1 MPRKF
6 SFGKWVDALPANA
19 LLYRFCKRYV
29 DHYHGENNPD
39 MRSNGELCW
48 LRQVIPQCEIVFDVG
63 ANVGNWTALALSL
76 NPALHVHCFEPSA
89 ATFQRLQARAF
100 GSDRVS
106 LNPLGLSASAGEMT
120 LHLFGEAAGTN
131 SLYRRE
137 GLPIEQTQ
145 TEQIQLDTL
154 DAYCQRESVTRI
166 DLLKLDVEGH
176 ELRVLQGAGRML
188 SEGKILRVQF
198 EYGGSYIDARVLLKD
213 VFELLSSHRYR
224 LHKIYPRELRP
235 VEHYEQRLENFQYQ
249 NWVAIRQD

>member
-19 LLYRFCKRYV
+19 WLYRFCKRYV

-39 MRSNGELCW
+39 MHSNGELYW
-48 LRQVIPQCEIVFDVG
+48 LRQVLPQCEIVFDVG

-76 NPALHVHCFEPSA
+76 NPDLQIHCFEPSA

-100 GSDRVS
+100 GSGKISR
-106 LNPLGLSASAGEMT
+106 NPFGLSASPGEMT
-120 LHLFGEAAGTN
+120 LYLFGEASGTN

-137 GLPIEQTQ
+137 GLSIEQTH

-176 ELRVLQGAGRML
+176 ELRVLQGAEHML
-188 SEGKILRVQF
+188 SEGRILRIQF
-198 EYGGSYIDARVLLKD
+198 EYGGSYIDARILLKD
-213 VFELLSSHRYR
+213 VFELLSSYRYR
-224 LHKIYPRELRP
+224 LYKIYPRALRA
-235 VEHYEQRLENFQYQ
+235 VAHYEQRLENFQYQ

>member
-1 MPRKF
+1 MSHKI
-6 SFGKWVDALPANA
+6 SLGKWVDALPANE

-39 MRSNGELCW
+39 MHTNGELYW
-48 LRQVIPQCEIVFDVG
+48 LRQVLPRCEIVFDVG

-76 NPALHVHCFEPSA
+76 NPALHIHCFEPSA

-100 GSDRVS
+100 GSGKVS
-106 LNPLGLSASAGEMT
+106 LNRLGLSASPGETT

-137 GLPIEQTQ
+137 GLPIEQTL

-154 DAYCQRESVTRI
+154 DAYCQRENVTRI

-176 ELRVLQGAGRML
+176 ELRALQGAEHML
-188 SEGKILRVQF
+188 SQGKIQQIQF
-198 EYGGSYIDARVLLKD
+198 EYGGSYIDARILLKD
-213 VFELLSSHRYR
+213 MFELLSSYGYR
-224 LHKIYPRELRP
+224 LHKICPHRLRS
-235 VEHYEQRLENFQYQ
+235 VDRYDQRLENFQYQ
-249 NWVAIRQD
+249 NWAAIKRD